1 MQMANKHIKRSL
13 TLLIIREMQ
22 IKTTMG
28 CHLTSV
34 RITTIKKNTNNK
46 CWRWCGEKETLVH
59 CWWECKLMQP
69 LWKTVW
75 KLFKKLKI
83 IKNRTLDDHCIY
95 YCGQES
101 LRRNGVAIIVNKS
114 PKCSTWM
121 QSQKWQNDLSSFLRQ
136 TIQYQSNS
144 SLCPDQ

>member
-101 LRRNGVAIIVNKS
+101 LRRNGVALRVNKRVWNAVLVCIS
-114 PKCSTWM
+114 EMTEWSLFVSKANHSI
-121 QSQKWQNDLSSFLRQ
+121 SQ
-136 TIQYQSNS
+136 
-144 SLCPDQ
+144 